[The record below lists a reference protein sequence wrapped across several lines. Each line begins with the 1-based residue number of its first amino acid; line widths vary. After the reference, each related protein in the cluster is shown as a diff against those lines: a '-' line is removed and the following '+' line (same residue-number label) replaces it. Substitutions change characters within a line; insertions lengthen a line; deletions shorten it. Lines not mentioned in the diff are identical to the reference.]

1 MSEQTFKEKLKRK
14 WGIENESQY
23 WRIMLMFSLAG
34 SSCVMVRKPVF
45 QALNITSETNALLW
59 WTAWAL
65 VIFPSY
71 QVLLL
76 FWGKILGVFPF
87 AWWFEKK
94 MLRRL
99 GLYHKPED
107 GPPKLS

>member
-1 MSEQTFKEKLKRK
+1 MSFKERLKTK
-14 WGIENESQY
+14 WGIETESQY
-23 WRIMLMFSLAG
+23 WRIMLVFSLAG
-34 SSCVMVRKPVF
+34 SSCVFVRKPVF
-45 QALNITSETNALLW
+45 AQLGITDETNTLLW
-59 WTAWAL
+59 WSAWFF

-76 FWGKILGVFPF
+76 FWGFIFRVFPF
-87 AWWFEKK
+87 TLWFVQK

-99 GLYHKPED
+99 GLYSKPDE